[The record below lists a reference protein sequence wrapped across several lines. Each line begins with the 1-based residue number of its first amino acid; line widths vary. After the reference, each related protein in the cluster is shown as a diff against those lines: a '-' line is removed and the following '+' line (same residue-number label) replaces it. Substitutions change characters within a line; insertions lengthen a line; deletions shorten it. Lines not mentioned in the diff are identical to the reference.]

1 MSFAVK
7 HAIKKDISGS
17 YRLSSQMSGRPQPV
31 AMPRHSISSTEEV
44 ISLDS
49 DVPVRT
55 GMEGSKSCSKKP
67 IDGKTAGAEDSTFL
81 RHLELEPL
89 LEEGEGPPLPLKG
102 GRTPFTTTRRL
113 VRNPNV
119 GGGFGF
125 SIAWTQ
131 PPRVERVETGLPADQ
146 AGLLPGDYVI
156 FVEKDNVVTLPE
168 EEILQLIRS
177 AGKTLALVGRSCGNE
192 VTLEVYRRTTP
203 NGLVGGSTLTTT
215 GGGSGVVTAPPQPST
230 TTCSVT
236 TASLDLSKRRLHLPQ
251 VTFSS
256 ECHSVVVSKWPRC
269 LPSTNS
275 VSLPPS
281 RYNIHSTGQLPWQ
294 PTNHYT
300 GLDPDH

>member
-1 MSFAVK
+1 MSW
-7 HAIKKDISGS
+7 SN
-17 YRLSSQMSGRPQPV
+17 RSSCTSHPV
-31 AMPRHSISSTEEV
+31 P
-44 ISLDS
+44 
-49 DVPVRT
+49 
-55 GMEGSKSCSKKP
+55 
-67 IDGKTAGAEDSTFL
+67 AGAEDSTFL

-89 LEEGEGPPLPLKG
+89 PEEGEGPPLPLKG

-113 VRNPNV
+113 VRNPSV

-177 AGKTLALVGRSCGNE
+177 CGNE

-230 TTCSVT
+230 TCSVT
-236 TASLDLSKRRLHLPQ
+236 TTSLDLSKRRLHLPQ

-256 ECHSVVVSKWPRC
+256 ECHSVVGSKWTRC

-275 VSLPPS
+275 LCLPSS
-281 RYNIHSTGQLPWQ
+281 RYNVHSTGQLPWQ
-294 PTNHYT
+294 PANHYK
-300 GLDPDH
+300 GMDPDH

>member
-1 MSFAVK
+1 MSW
-7 HAIKKDISGS
+7 SN
-17 YRLSSQMSGRPQPV
+17 RSSCTSHPV
-31 AMPRHSISSTEEV
+31 P
-44 ISLDS
+44 
-49 DVPVRT
+49 
-55 GMEGSKSCSKKP
+55 
-67 IDGKTAGAEDSTFL
+67 AGAEDSTFL

-89 LEEGEGPPLPLKG
+89 PEEGEGPPLPLKG

-113 VRNPNV
+113 VRNPSV

-131 PPRVERVETGLPADQ
+131 PPRGHVTNFDSVELCLYQRGVDCINPPTGLPADQ

-168 EEILQLIRS
+168 EEILQLI
-177 AGKTLALVGRSCGNE
+177 RSCGNE

-230 TTCSVT
+230 TCSVT
-236 TASLDLSKRRLHLPQ
+236 TTSLDLSKRRLHLPQ

-256 ECHSVVVSKWPRC
+256 EVG
-269 LPSTNS
+269 
-275 VSLPPS
+275 
-281 RYNIHSTGQLPWQ
+281 TGVIV
-294 PTNHYT
+294 
-300 GLDPDH
+300 

>member
-1 MSFAVK
+1 M
-7 HAIKKDISGS
+7 
-17 YRLSSQMSGRPQPV
+17 LE
-31 AMPRHSISSTEEV
+31 HS
-44 ISLDS
+44 
-49 DVPVRT
+49 T

-177 AGKTLALVGRSCGNE
+177 CGNE

-256 ECHSVVVSKWPRC
+256 EVGTGVIVLDHLVVDVALMLNC
-269 LPSTNS
+269 TYEGQANS
-275 VSLPPS
+275 F
-281 RYNIHSTGQLPWQ
+281 T
-294 PTNHYT
+294 
-300 GLDPDH
+300 